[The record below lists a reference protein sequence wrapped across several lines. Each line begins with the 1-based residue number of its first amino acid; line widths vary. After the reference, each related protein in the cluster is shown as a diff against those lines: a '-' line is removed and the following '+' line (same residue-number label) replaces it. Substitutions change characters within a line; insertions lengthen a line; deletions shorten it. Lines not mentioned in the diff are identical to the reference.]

1 LESSSVW
8 ESALWFPIARLAPDL
23 VSTVSNRELTGRR
36 PQHTMNDKPSMAEP
50 VFYDPERARWKR
62 LRRLVDALVA
72 VLSAL
77 VIFFVYTTLRDER
90 LPELLF
96 SPQKR
101 AFKALKESEKEK
113 ARERQKKLASRSHR
127 KSKLPASEVKLNQE
141 EGIRAAFY
149 VPWDAAS
156 FSSLRDYSRQI
167 DLLYPDWL
175 HVLTPDGR
183 LQGVDDQTNTFFDV
197 VQSNRVRS
205 VDDRVMPLLKAEDA
219 TMEVFPMVNNF
230 DGTEWVGGITDFL
243 NDPSARAVFRQQVG
257 VYLSSDRFRGL
268 MVDFEAFPSVG
279 QPGYVALLNELASDL
294 HARGMKLYVSVP
306 AHNPEFNYAAIA
318 GPADG
323 VVVMNYD
330 EHYPGAASGPVAS
343 QDWFVDNLKY
353 IVKAIPKEKVI
364 CAIANY
370 GYDWVLK
377 PKKGKIPPDARD
389 HTVSA
394 QEAWLEARDSDEDV
408 TFDDDALN
416 PHFSYLD
423 EHSLRHDVWFLDAVT
438 ALNHMRAAQTLGIQT
453 FALWR
458 LGGEDRTLW
467 RIWDVPGEAGA
478 TDKLRDVPPGQDVDM
493 EGQGEILR
501 IEDRPTHG
509 TRDFTIDAGTKLIT
523 DENFQSLPEPYRVA
537 RYGYTPNKVALTFD
551 DGPDPDWTPKI
562 LDALKKEHASATFF
576 LIGIQTDKF
585 PGLAERIYREGHAIG
600 NHTFTHPDVSNISS
614 TQMKVELN
622 LTERLFASLVGV
634 RVVLMRPPYAI
645 DEEPDTADQVRP
657 LEFAQDLGYITVG
670 NRIDPNDWSDKPRH
684 HTAEEIS
691 TYVLAHLPPCGP
703 NDLRCGNIVLLH
715 DGGGNR
721 AETLRALPMIIDGIR
736 ARGLEVAP
744 VYELLGK
751 TRADV
756 MAPLTTRE
764 LWAARLDGLGFWL
777 FEAGIVAITWI
788 FFLGDLLMT
797 GRLLFIGT
805 AAVYD
810 RLQEKI
816 FGRPAEVASYKPK
829 VAVLIPAYNEEKV
842 VERTVRAALNSNYP
856 NLRVIVIDDGSR
868 DRTLEVA
875 RRAFAREEA
884 AGRVLIL
891 TKPNSGK
898 AEALNYGIEH
908 IGDAELFV
916 GIDADTVIASDA
928 ISRLVPHFINPKVG
942 AIAGN
947 AKVGNRV
954 NLWTRWQALEYITSQ
969 NFERRALDV
978 LGAVSVVPGAI
989 GAWRV
994 SAVREAGGYQ
1004 IDTVA
1009 EDADLTMALLRRGYR
1024 VEYEDMALAYTEAPT
1039 SANGLMRQR
1048 FRWSFGILQAVY
1060 KHSGVFA
1067 RKGALGFVA
1076 LPNIV
1081 IFQILLPLVS
1091 PLIDIMF
1098 AVGAIWYLIQKHFHP
1113 DSTDPASFHKLV
1125 AFFFVFLVVDFLASA
1140 LAFALERRR
1149 PDDKEDSWLLTQVW
1163 LQRFAYRQLFSVVL
1177 FRTLK
1182 RALEGRRFAWDKL
1195 ERTAAVKYVPSENRD
1210 SVNVP

>member
-1 LESSSVW
+1 MS
-8 ESALWFPIARLAPDL
+8 
-23 VSTVSNRELTGRR
+23 
-36 PQHTMNDKPSMAEP
+36 EP
-50 VFYDPERARWKR
+50 VFYDPQRARWKR
-62 LRRLVDALVA
+62 LRRFVDALVLA
-72 VLSAL
+72 FSAL
-77 VIFFVYTTLRDER
+77 IIFFVYTTLRDER

-113 ARERQKKLASRSHR
+113 AHERQKKLAGRSHR
-127 KSKLPASEVKLNQE
+127 KSKLPASEVVLNQE

-156 FSSLRDYSRQI
+156 FSSLRDFSRQI

-183 LQGVDDQTNTFFDV
+183 LQAVDDQTNAFFDL
-197 VQSNRVRS
+197 VQNNRVRP
-205 VDDRVMPLLKAEDA
+205 VDDRVMPFLKTESLA
-219 TMEVFPMVNNF
+219 MEVFPMVNNF

-243 NDPSARAVFRQQVG
+243 NNPEARALFRRQVAMF
-257 VYLSSDRFRGL
+257 LSSDHFRGL
-268 MVDFEAFPSVG
+268 MVDFEAFPKIG
-279 QPGYVALLNELASDL
+279 QPGYVALLNELSSDL
-294 HARGMKLYVSVP
+294 HSRGMKLYVSVP
-306 AHNPEFNYAAIA
+306 AHNEEFNYGAIA
-318 GPADG
+318 APADG

-343 QDWFVDNLKY
+343 QDWFVDNLKF
-353 IVKAIPKEKVI
+353 VTNVVPKEKII

-370 GYDWVLK
+370 GYDWILK
-377 PKKGKIPPDARD
+377 PKKGVLPPDAKD
-389 HTVSA
+389 SSVSA
-394 QEAWLEARDSDEDV
+394 QEAWLAARDSDEDV

-423 EHSLRHDVWFLDAVT
+423 ERSLRHDVWFLDAVT
-438 ALNHMRAAQTLGIQT
+438 ALNHMRVAQTLGIQT

-458 LGGEDRTLW
+458 LGGEDRSLW
-467 RIWDVPGEAGA
+467 RIWDVPGDPGA

-501 IEDRPTHG
+501 IEDRPSHG
-509 TRDFTIDAGTKLIT
+509 TRDLTIDPKTKLVT

-537 RYGYTPNKVALTFD
+537 RYGYSPNKVALTFD
-551 DGPDPDWTPKI
+551 DGPDPEWTPKI
-562 LDALKKEHASATFF
+562 LDVLKREHAQATFF
-576 LIGIQTDKF
+576 LIGIQGDKF
-585 PGLAERIYREGHAIG
+585 SGLVKRIYDEGHAIG

-634 RVVLMRPPYAI
+634 RVTLMRPPYAI
-645 DEEPDTADQVRP
+645 DEEPDTADQVKP
-657 LEFAQDLGYITVG
+657 LEFSQDLGYITVG
-670 NRIDPNDWSDKPRH
+670 NRIDPNDWSDKPRRH
-684 HTAEEIS
+684 SAEEIAK
-691 TYVLAHLPPCGP
+691 YVLAHLPPCSV
-703 NDLRCGNIVLLH
+703 NDLRCGNVVLLH

-721 AETLRALPMIIDGIR
+721 AETVRALPMIIEGVR
-736 ARGLEVAP
+736 ERGYEIAP

-756 MAPLTTRE
+756 MSPLPTGQR
-764 LWAARLDGLGFWL
+764 WAARFDRLGFWL
-777 FEAGIVAITWI
+777 FDAAVMAITWI

-797 GRLLFIGT
+797 GRLLFIGA

-842 VERTVRAALNSNYP
+842 IVRTVRAALNSDYP

-868 DRTLEVA
+868 DGTLA
-875 RRAFAREEA
+875 AAREAFRREQA
-884 AGRVLIL
+884 AGEVLIL
-891 TKPNSGK
+891 TKPNAGK

-908 IGDAELFV
+908 IEDAELFV
-916 GIDADTVIASDA
+916 GIDADTIIAHDA
-928 ISRLVPHFINPKVG
+928 ISRLVPHFINPRVA

-994 SAVREAGGYQ
+994 SAVREAGGFQ

-1039 SANGLMRQR
+1039 NANGLMRQR
-1048 FRWSFGILQAVY
+1048 FRWSFGILQAVF
-1060 KHSGVFA
+1060 KHRGVFA
-1067 RKGALGFVA
+1067 RKGVLGWIA

-1098 AVGAIWYLIQKHFHP
+1098 AVGAIWYFIQKHFHP

-1125 AFFFVFLVVDFLASA
+1125 AFFFAFLVIDFLASA
-1140 LAFALERRR
+1140 IAFALERRR
-1149 PDDKEDSWLLTQVW
+1149 PDDKEDIWLLSQVW

-1177 FRTLK
+1177 FKTLK
-1182 RALEGRRFAWDKL
+1182 RALEGRKFAWDKL
-1195 ERTAAVKYVPSENRD
+1195 ERTAAVKYVASEKRD

>member
-1 LESSSVW
+1 MV
-8 ESALWFPIARLAPDL
+8 
-23 VSTVSNRELTGRR
+23 
-36 PQHTMNDKPSMAEP
+36 EP
-50 VFYDPERARWKR
+50 VFYDPQRARWRR
-62 LRRLVDALVA
+62 LRRLLDALVA
-72 VLSAL
+72 AFSAL

-127 KSKLPASEVKLNQE
+127 KSKLPASEVTLNQQ

-156 FSSLRDYSRQI
+156 FSSLRDFSRQI

-183 LQGVDDQTNTFFDV
+183 LQAVDDQTNKFFDV
-197 VQSNRVRS
+197 VKNNHIRS
-205 VDDRVMPLLKAEDA
+205 VDDRVMPLLKAEDNS
-219 TMEVFPMVNNF
+219 MEVFPMVNNF
-230 DGTEWVGGITDFL
+230 DGTEWAGEITDFL
-243 NDPSARAVFRQQVG
+243 NNPAARSLFRQQVG
-257 VYLSSDRFRGL
+257 MYLSSDHFRGL
-268 MVDFEAFPSVG
+268 MVDFEAFPKVG
-279 QPGYVALLNELASDL
+279 QPGYVALLNELSADL
-294 HARGMKLYVSVP
+294 HGRGMKLYISVP
-306 AHNPEFNYAAIA
+306 AHNEEFDYAAIA
-318 GPADG
+318 APADG

-330 EHYPGAASGPVAS
+330 EHYPGAASGAVAS
-343 QDWFVDNLKY
+343 QDWFVDNLNFA
-353 IVKAIPKEKVI
+353 VKVIPREKLI

-377 PKKGKIPPDARD
+377 PEKGKLPPDAKD
-389 HTVSA
+389 HSVSV
-394 QEAWLEARDSDEDV
+394 QEAWLEARDSEEDV

-423 EHSLRHDVWFLDAVT
+423 ESSLRHDVWFLDAVT
-438 ALNHMRAAQTLGIQT
+438 ALNHMRAAQMLGIQT

-467 RIWDVPGEAGA
+467 RVWDIPGDPGA
-478 TDKLRDVPPGQDVDM
+478 AAKLRSVPPGQDVDM

-501 IEDRPTHG
+501 IEDKPNPG
-509 TRDFTIDAGTKLIT
+509 TRDLTIDANSKLIT
-523 DENFQSLPEPYRVA
+523 DEIFQSLPEPYRVG
-537 RYGYTPNKVALTFD
+537 RYGYSPNKVVLTFD

-562 LDALKKEHASATFF
+562 LDVLKREHATATFF

-585 PGLAERIYREGHAIG
+585 SGLAQRIYNEGHTIG
-600 NHTFTHPDVSNISS
+600 NHTFTHPDVSNIS
-614 TQMKVELN
+614 TTYMKVELN

-634 RVVLMRPPYAI
+634 RATLMRPPYAI

-657 LEFAQDLGYITVG
+657 LEIPQDMGYITVG
-670 NRIDPNDWSDKPRH
+670 NRIDPNDWSNNPRR
-684 HTAEEIS
+684 TAEQIS
-691 TYVLAHLPPCGP
+691 SYVLTHLPPCRP
-703 NDLRCGNIVLLH
+703 EELRCGNIVLLH
-715 DGGGNR
+715 DGGGDR
-721 AETLRALPMIIDGIR
+721 AETVRALPMIIEGIR
-736 ARGLEVAP
+736 ARGYEIAP

-756 MAPLTTRE
+756 MAPLPTGQR
-764 LWAARLDGLGFWL
+764 WAAHLDRLGFWL
-777 FEAGIVAITWI
+777 FDVAVVSITLI

-797 GRLLFIGT
+797 GRLLFIGA

-816 FGRPAEVASYKPK
+816 FGKPAEVASYKPK

-842 VERTVRAALNSNYP
+842 IERTVRAALNSNYP

-875 RRAFAREEA
+875 RAAFAREEA
-884 AGRVLIL
+884 EGKVLIL

-898 AEALNYGIEH
+898 AEALNHGIEH
-908 IGDAELFV
+908 IRDAELFV
-916 GIDADTVIASDA
+916 GIDADTIIANDA

-1039 SANGLMRQR
+1039 NANGLMRQR

-1098 AVGAIWYLIQKHFHP
+1098 AVGAIWYFIQKHFHP

-1140 LAFALERRR
+1140 LAFVLERRR
-1149 PDDKEDSWLLTQVW
+1149 PDDKEDAWLLSQVW

-1177 FRTLK
+1177 FKTLK

-1195 ERTAAVKYVPSENRD
+1195 ERTAAVNYVPSQTRD

>member
-1 LESSSVW
+1 MTQRSHLCPVSPGIDRVPLAAYDERSS
-8 ESALWFPIARLAPDL
+8 P
-23 VSTVSNRELTGRR
+23 
-36 PQHTMNDKPSMAEP
+36 MAEP
-50 VFYDPERARWKR
+50 VFYDPGRARWKA
-62 LRRLVDALVA
+62 LRRLIDVSA
-72 VLSAL
+72 VVFSLL
-77 VIFFVYTTLRDER
+77 VIFFVYTALRDEP

-101 AFKALKESEKEK
+101 AFKAIRENEKQR
-113 ARERQKKLASRSHR
+113 ARDRQKKLANRTHR
-127 KSKLPASEVKLNQE
+127 KTKLAPSQVKLNQQ

-156 FSSLRDYSRQI
+156 FSSLRDFAHQI

-183 LQGVDDQTNTFFDV
+183 LQAVDDQTNKFFDV
-197 VQSNRVRS
+197 VQGNAVHS
-205 VDDRVMPLLKAEDA
+205 VDDRVMPLLKAED
-219 TMEVFPMVNNF
+219 TNMEVFPMVNNF
-230 DGTEWVGGITDFL
+230 NGSDWVGDITAFL
-243 NDPSARAVFRQQVG
+243 NSPDARALFRRQVAQF
-257 VYLSSDRFRGL
+257 LSSDRFRGL
-268 MVDFEAFPSVG
+268 MVDFEAFPKVG
-279 QPGYVALLNELASDL
+279 QPGYLALLQELSSDL
-294 HARGMKLYVSVP
+294 HARGLKLYVSVP
-306 AHNPEFNYAAIA
+306 YHNDEFDYPAVAAA
-318 GPADG
+318 ADG

-330 EHYPGAASGPVAS
+330 EHFPGGTPGPVAS
-343 QDWFVDNLKY
+343 QDWFVQNLTFARS
-353 IVKAIPKEKVI
+353 VIPQDKLI

-377 PKKGKIPPDARD
+377 PKKGKLPPDARD
-389 HTVSA
+389 TSVTV
-394 QEAWLEARDSDEDV
+394 QEAWLAARDSDEDI
-408 TFDDDALN
+408 TFDDDAQN

-423 EHSLRHDVWFLDAVT
+423 ERSLRHDVWFTDAVT
-438 ALNHMRAAQTLGIQT
+438 ALNHMRAAQSLGIRT

-458 LGGEDRTLW
+458 LGGEDRSLW
-467 RIWDVPGEAGA
+467 RVWDVPGDAAA

-509 TRDFTIDAGTKLIT
+509 TRDLTIDPNTKLIT
-523 DENFQSLPEPYRVA
+523 DENFQSFPEPYRVG
-537 RYGYTPNKVALTFD
+537 RYGYSPNQVVLTFD
-551 DGPDPDWTPKI
+551 DGPDPEWTPKI
-562 LDALKKEHASATFF
+562 LDVLKREHATATFF

-585 PGLAERIYREGHAIG
+585 SGLARRIYNEGHTIG

-614 TQMKVELN
+614 SYMRLELN
-622 LTERLFASLVGV
+622 LTERLFSSLIGV
-634 RVVLMRPPYAI
+634 RTTLLRPPYAI

-657 LEFAQDLGYITVG
+657 LEIAQDMGYLTVG
-670 NRIDPNDWSDKPRH
+670 NKIDPNDWRDNPRRS
-684 HTAEEIS
+684 AEQITS
-691 TYVLAHLPPCGP
+691 YVLAHLPPCRP
-703 NDLRCGNIVLLH
+703 NDLRCGNIVMLH

-721 AETLRALPMIIDGIR
+721 AETVRALPMIIDGVR
-736 ARGLEVAP
+736 ARGYEIVP
-744 VYELLGK
+744 VYQLLGK

-756 MAPLTTRE
+756 MAPLPAGER
-764 LWAARLDGLGFWL
+764 WAARLDRLGFWL
-777 FEAGIVAITWI
+777 FDAAVTGITLV

-797 GRLLFIGT
+797 GRLLFIGA

-810 RLQEKI
+810 RLHEKI
-816 FGRPAEVASYKPK
+816 FGKPAEVASYKPK
-829 VAVLIPAYNEEKV
+829 VAILIPAYNEEKV
-842 VERTVRAALNSNYP
+842 IERTVRAALNSNHP
-856 NLRVIVIDDGSR
+856 NVRVIVIDDGSR
-868 DRTLEVA
+868 DRTLAVA
-875 RRAFAREEA
+875 RAAFAAEEA

-898 AEALNYGIEH
+898 ADALNYGIEH
-908 IGDAELFV
+908 IQDAEIFV
-916 GIDADTVIASDA
+916 GIDADTIIAPDA
-928 ISRLVPHFINPKVG
+928 IARLVPHFINPKVG

-994 SAVREAGGYQ
+994 SAVRQAGGYHV
-1004 IDTVA
+1004 DTVA
-1009 EDADLTMALLRRGYR
+1009 EDADLTMALLRLGYR

-1039 SANGLMRQR
+1039 NANALMRQR

-1060 KHSGVFA
+1060 KHRGAFA

-1098 AVGAIWYLIQKHFHP
+1098 AVGAIWYFIQKHFHP
-1113 DSTDPASFHKLV
+1113 DSTDPASFHKLLV
-1125 AFFFVFLVVDFLASA
+1125 FFFAFLVIDFVASA
-1140 LAFALERRR
+1140 IAFALERRR
-1149 PDDKEDSWLLTQVW
+1149 PDDKEDLWLLSQVW
-1163 LQRFAYRQLFSVVL
+1163 LQRFAYRQLFSIVL
-1177 FRTLK
+1177 FKTLK
-1182 RALEGRRFAWDKL
+1182 RALEGRKFSWDKL
-1195 ERTAAVKYVPSENRD
+1195 ERTAAVNYVPAENRD

>member
-1 LESSSVW
+1 
-8 ESALWFPIARLAPDL
+8 
-23 VSTVSNRELTGRR
+23 
-36 PQHTMNDKPSMAEP
+36 MAEP
-50 VFYDPERARWKR
+50 VFYDPQRARWKR
-62 LRRLVDALVA
+62 LRRMVDALVA
-72 VLSAL
+72 ALSAL
-77 VIFFVYTTLRDER
+77 IIFFVYTTLRDEH

-101 AFKALKESEKEK
+101 AFKALKENEKEK

-127 KSKLPASEVKLNQE
+127 KSKLPASEVTLNQE

-156 FSSLRDYSRQI
+156 FSSLRDFSRQI
-167 DLLYPDWL
+167 DMLYPDWL

-183 LQGVDDQTNTFFDV
+183 LQAVDDQTNKFFDV
-197 VQSNRVRS
+197 VKNNHVRS
-205 VDDRVMPLLKAEDA
+205 VDDRVMPLLKAEDNA
-219 TMEVFPMVNNF
+219 MEVFPMVNNF
-230 DGTEWVGGITDFL
+230 DGTEWAGEITEFL
-243 NDPSARAVFRQQVG
+243 NNPAARAVFRQQVG
-257 VYLSSDRFRGL
+257 MYLSSDHFRGL
-268 MVDFEAFPSVG
+268 MVDFEAFPKVG
-279 QPGYVALLNELASDL
+279 QPGYVALLNELSSDL

-306 AHNPEFNYAAIA
+306 AHNEEFDYVAIEA
-318 GPADG
+318 PADG

-343 QDWFVDNLKY
+343 QDWFVENLKFA
-353 IVKAIPKEKVI
+353 VNVIPRNKLI

-377 PKKGKIPPDARD
+377 PKGGKLPPDAKD
-389 HTVSA
+389 HSVSV
-394 QEAWLEARDSDEDV
+394 QEAWLEARDSEEDV

-423 EHSLRHDVWFLDAVT
+423 ESSLRHDVWFLDAVT

-467 RIWDVPGEAGA
+467 RIWDIPGDAGA
-478 TDKLRDVPPGQDVDM
+478 ADKLRSVPPGQDVDM

-501 IEDRPTHG
+501 IEDRPTPG
-509 TRDFTIDAGTKLIT
+509 TRDLTIDAKTKVIT

-537 RYGYTPNKVALTFD
+537 RYGYSPNKVSLTFD

-562 LDALKKEHASATFF
+562 LDVLKREHAPATFF

-585 PGLAERIYREGHAIG
+585 SGLAQRIYDEGHTIG

-634 RVVLMRPPYAI
+634 RTMLLRPPYAI

-657 LEFAQDLGYITVG
+657 LEFAQDMGYTTVG
-670 NRIDPNDWSDKPRH
+670 NRIDPNDWSSNPRH
-684 HTAEEIS
+684 SAEQIS
-691 TYVLAHLPPCGP
+691 SYVLAHLPPCGP
-703 NDLRCGNIVLLH
+703 NDPRCGNIVLLH

-721 AETLRALPMIIDGIR
+721 AETVRALPMIIAGIR
-736 ARGLEVAP
+736 ARGYEIAP

-756 MAPLTTRE
+756 MAPLSTGQR
-764 LWAARLDGLGFWL
+764 WAARLDRLGFWL
-777 FEAGIVAITWI
+777 FDVAVVSITLI

-797 GRLLFIGT
+797 GRLLFIGA

-816 FGRPAEVASYKPK
+816 FGKPAEVASYKPK

-842 VERTVRAALNSNYP
+842 IERTVRAALNSNYP

-875 RRAFAREEA
+875 RAVFAREEA

-898 AEALNYGIEH
+898 ADALNHGIEH
-908 IGDAELFV
+908 IRDAELFV
-916 GIDADTVIASDA
+916 GIDADTIIANDA
-928 ISRLVPHFINPKVG
+928 ISRLVPHFINPTVG

-1039 SANGLMRQR
+1039 TANGLMRQR

-1060 KHSGVFA
+1060 KHSAVFA

-1098 AVGAIWYLIQKHFHP
+1098 AVGAIWYFIQKHFHP

-1125 AFFFVFLVVDFLASA
+1125 AFFFAFLVIDFLASA

-1149 PDDKEDSWLLTQVW
+1149 PDDKEDPWLLSQVW

-1195 ERTAAVKYVPSENRD
+1195 ERTAAVNYVPSQTRD